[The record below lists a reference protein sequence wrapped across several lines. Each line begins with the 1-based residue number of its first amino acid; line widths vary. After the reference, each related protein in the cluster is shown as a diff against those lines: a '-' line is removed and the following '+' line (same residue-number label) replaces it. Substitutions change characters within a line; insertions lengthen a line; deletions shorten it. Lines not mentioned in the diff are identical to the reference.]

1 MKEPDKL
8 KIEYIP
14 KDGGRSVFSD
24 LQVSQVQS
32 VEFELPSGYDIYEPI
47 TIYSDQFQKMAKE
60 LSVLSKNIK
69 AMASRT
75 TMRFEIDGVYKQL
88 QVNTVYDEDDYKDEV
103 IDSKEIYNANFS
115 SANISKFVKM
125 SKLHTTMKVYAIS
138 GQPLLFE
145 IPIGGLGN
153 LKVYVKSNEEIEK
166 EDELDGREDD
176 NDGEEYIS
184 I

>member
-1 MKEPDKL
+1 
-8 KIEYIP
+8 
-14 KDGGRSVFSD
+14 
-24 LQVSQVQS
+24 
-32 VEFELPSGYDIYEPI
+32 
-47 TIYSDQFQKMAKE
+47 
-60 LSVLSKNIK
+60 
-69 AMASRT
+69 
-75 TMRFEIDGVYKQL
+75 
-88 QVNTVYDEDDYKDEV
+88 
-103 IDSKEIYNANFS
+103 
-115 SANISKFVKM
+115 
-125 SKLHTTMKVYAIS
+125 MKVYAIS